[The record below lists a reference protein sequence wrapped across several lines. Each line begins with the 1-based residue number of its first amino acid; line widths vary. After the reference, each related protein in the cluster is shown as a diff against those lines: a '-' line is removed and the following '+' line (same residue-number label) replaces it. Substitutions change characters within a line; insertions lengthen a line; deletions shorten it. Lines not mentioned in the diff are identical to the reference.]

1 MEDSGS
7 RQDGGEVVA
16 GEGGGGVIA
25 EEWKVKGGGRGGS
38 KVLICE

>member
-16 GEGGGGVIA
+16 GEGGGVIA